1 MTTMRTLESGV
12 SGGAI
17 WRGERDGGCGGERHG
32 QAGSRALPPLR
43 RRIGPPARLP
53 GLFGWFSQP
62 ERPPP
67 CSGRCWQRCLGE
79 WGGGVRGLSP
89 LGQHYLDRGT
99 CEPGEL
105 LDVLALLADDGTDRL
120 RGDEDVHRL
129 LLRRLWVQRPRSGLS
144 VPVQGSAPP
153 RGSRLSL
160 LPSDAH
166 AFPKGAGLSHP
177 NPVGSEPL
185 FHPVCNNLQ
194 DQILHPRWT

>member
-43 RRIGPPARLP
+43 HRIGPPARLP

-67 CSGRCWQRCLGE
+67 LREVLAEVFGGV
-79 WGGGVRGLSP
+79 GGVRGLSP

-129 LLRRLWVQRPRSGLS
+129 LLRRLRVQHHRSGLS
-144 VPVQGSAPP
+144 VTVQGSAPP

-185 FHPVCNNLQ
+185 LHPVCNNLQ